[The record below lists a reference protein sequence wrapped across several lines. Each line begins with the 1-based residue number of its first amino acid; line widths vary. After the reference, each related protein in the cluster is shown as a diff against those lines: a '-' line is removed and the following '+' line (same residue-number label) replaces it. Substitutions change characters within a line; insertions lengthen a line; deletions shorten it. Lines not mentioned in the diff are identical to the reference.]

1 MPKQLAGLLTNLKA
15 EVLEP
20 VLVKGHPKEN
30 GFAALDS
37 LADTILAKH
46 KALGIAQ

>member
-1 MPKQLAGLLTNLKA
+1 V

-20 VLVKGHPKEN
+20 VEAKGNPREDDFKK
-30 GFAALDS
+30 LDE

-46 KALGIAQ
+46 KELGIVN